1 MRLQQAITDSDAVL
15 VVTPD
20 YNGFHTP
27 LFINAFDWLSS
38 IQEVDGN
45 PAGLITTADKP
56 MALRWASPGPLCGQR
71 FMNFVRQYL
80 QMAFAMLVVPQQ
92 YALGRAHEAFGAD
105 GALSD
110 ARAAQS
116 VERVLQGVARV
127 AGALRG

>member
-1 MRLQQAITDSDAVL
+1 
-15 VVTPD
+15 
-20 YNGFHTP
+20 
-27 LFINAFDWLSS
+27 
-38 IQEVDGN
+38 
-45 PAGLITTADKP
+45 
-56 MALRWASPGPLCGQR
+56 
-71 FMNFVRQYL
+71 MNFVRQYL

-116 VERVLQGVARV
+116 VERVLQGVVRV